1 MKLSAINSKTK
12 GPKIKKNKKK
22 KSKAIEGETQEAIE
36 EAEADPKPAEEK
48 KDD

>member
-1 MKLSAINSKTK
+1 MLSTTSFFQ

-22 KSKAIEGETQEAIE
+22 KKKKLEGETQEAIE
-36 EAEADPKPAEEK
+36 EGDAEPKTAEEK